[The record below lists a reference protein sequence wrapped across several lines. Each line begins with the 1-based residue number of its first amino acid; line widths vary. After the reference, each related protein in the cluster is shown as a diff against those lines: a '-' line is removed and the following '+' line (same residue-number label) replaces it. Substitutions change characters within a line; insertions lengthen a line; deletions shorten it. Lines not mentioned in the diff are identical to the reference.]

1 MRKIFLLLLIC
12 ATIFSSV
19 PVGAIE
25 PEKLI
30 TEAYTY
36 TANLYYCDG
45 EGNKIVLKNVKP
57 VGELNPKKSATAQEA
72 EYKEIYISCMGLV
85 GDGQMVPQEY
95 MNIYADGAVK
105 VIIVRSV
112 YEGLRVVGL
121 KFI

>member
-1 MRKIFLLLLIC
+1 MRKIILSLLIC
-12 ATIFSSV
+12 AVIFGSV
-19 PVGAIE
+19 SVSAIE
-25 PEKLI
+25 PEKII

-57 VGELNPKKSATAQEA
+57 TGELNPKKSATAQEA
-72 EYKEIYISCMGLV
+72 EYNEINISCMGQV

-95 MNIYADGAVK
+95 MNVYADGAVK
-105 VIIVRSV
+105 VIIVRSA